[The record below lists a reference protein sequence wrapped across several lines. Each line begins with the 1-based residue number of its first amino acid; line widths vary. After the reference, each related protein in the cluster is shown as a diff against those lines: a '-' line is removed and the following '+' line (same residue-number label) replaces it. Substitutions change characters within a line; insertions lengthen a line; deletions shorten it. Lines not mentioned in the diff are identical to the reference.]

1 MWQPSHPAWGE
12 WIEIFLLTI
21 ISKIARSLTPHGASG
36 LRYKLRQRV
45 GHKVAGLTPYGMS
58 GLK

>member
-36 LRYKLRQRV
+36 LKSHVCWVVSLCFI
-45 GHKVAGLTPYGMS
+45 L
-58 GLK
+58 